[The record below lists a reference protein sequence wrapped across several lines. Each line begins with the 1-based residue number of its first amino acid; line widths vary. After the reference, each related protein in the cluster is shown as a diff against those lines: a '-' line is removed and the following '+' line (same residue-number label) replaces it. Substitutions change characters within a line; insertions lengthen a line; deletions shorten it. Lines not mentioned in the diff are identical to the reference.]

1 MRIALDAMGGDFGVS
16 PNLEGAIAALKDNPD
31 LQVTLVGDVPIID
44 AAISKSGYTG
54 DRLRIQ
60 PAEGWIE
67 MEEKPIEGLRKK
79 PGCSIIVCW
88 QQMATQQVDAVVSA
102 GHTGAVVA
110 AGLRTKLFLPGVKRP
125 GIAVALP
132 TTKGKTILMDV
143 GANPGARPEH
153 LLQYGI
159 IGSIY
164 GREMFGIENPSVG
177 LMNIGS
183 EDGKGTDVVRETHAL
198 LAQSIISSN
207 FIGNVEGR
215 DLYNGA
221 SDVVICEGFVGNV
234 LLKAAEGLA
243 DMLMKTVSAEILG
256 ALNAEK
262 ALALQAFHTLAKRFE
277 YHETGGAPL
286 LGVQGISIICH
297 GSSNARSIQNA
308 LRMATTLKARRLNE
322 QIVEALAKEPSTA
335 LN

>member
-16 PNLEGAIAALKDNPD
+16 PNLDGAIAALKDNPD
-31 LQVTLVGDVPIID
+31 LQVTLVGDAPQLE
-44 AAISKSGYTG
+44 AAIAKSGYSG

-60 PAEGWIE
+60 PADGWVE
-67 MEEKPIEGLRKK
+67 MEEKPIDALRKK
-79 PGCSIIVCW
+79 PNCSIIVCW

-110 AGLRTKLFLPGVKRP
+110 AGLRTRLFLKGIKRP

-153 LLQYGI
+153 LVQYGI
-159 IGSIY
+159 MGSIY
-164 GREMFGIENPSVG
+164 AREMLGIDQPSVG

-183 EDGKGTDVVRETHAL
+183 EDGKGTDVVRESHAL
-198 LAQSIISSN
+198 FTQSVVSDKY
-207 FIGNVEGR
+207 IGNVEGR

-221 SDVVICEGFVGNV
+221 ADVVITEGFVGNV

-243 DMLMKTVSAEILG
+243 DMMMKTVASKVIG
-256 ALNAEK
+256 VLNTEK
-262 ALALQAFHTLAKRFE
+262 ALAQQAFHELAKRFE

-308 LRMATTLKARRLNE
+308 LRLATTLKARRLNE
-322 QIVEALAKEPSTA
+322 QIVEALDREPSTA
-335 LN
+335 MN